1 MAKPKRTVYTRG
13 GSADEPNWRF
23 GIDADIPRAD
33 IPELCDGLGFIAREK
48 RGGSY
53 FYPDYKNGKM
63 AVAFEWYL
71 PYRSWPLGYKVG
83 VEFWVEDGNLRKLG
97 AYVLYGP
104 DHPRRGL
111 DPAFGKSGQASIQ
124 RRIIQT
130 VERAI
135 QWRAKLQAQR
145 FFTVHY
151 LEMPT
156 GILRKTAEIPSLGAY
171 ILPTVRMGKENRPVS
186 AVIQVVEARFK
197 EEAKSVGGLG
207 AVRLCALLTLATRAY
222 YEGYRPTLGR
232 IPLKRFLSG
241 VSPMPAL
248 GAVYPKGKFKMP
260 LDDAQELAL
269 EGPLQVARCYAS
281 LVEPARSEFNNSL
294 FTYYTAQDL
303 TRKGFR
309 TVAAVALIAAL
320 KPFRG
325 VLECEGTVL
334 CKKCNSSVSCDKCGR
349 LEFPHNLRG
358 EAPAIA
364 ASLADLFGLPE
375 ADERRSK
382 LEQTVKAV
390 YRGQRSSFVHDAI
403 FRHREF
409 GPRDPFILPG
419 RISAISDKLVR
430 YNQLLTIQFLTR
442 RALLQHL
449 HRMAGETFDPSV
461 YGIEPDR
468 FEAPLGSMGSYY
480 VSDKYPTGIRVMGR
494 F

>member
-13 GSADEPNWRF
+13 GAADEPNWSF
-23 GIDADIPRAD
+23 GIEADIPRAN
-33 IPELCDGLGFIAREK
+33 IPELCDGLGFIARDK

-53 FYPDYKNGKM
+53 FCPDYKNGKM
-63 AVAFEWYL
+63 AVFFEWYL
-71 PYRSWPLGYKVG
+71 PYRSWPMGYKVG
-83 VEFWVEDGNLRKLG
+83 VEFWVEDRNLRQLR

-111 DPAFGKSGQASIQ
+111 GPAFGKSEQASFQ

-135 QWRAKLQAQR
+135 QRRAKLQAQQ

-151 LEMPT
+151 LEMPA
-156 GILRKTAEIPSLGAY
+156 GIVRKTVEVPSLGAY
-171 ILPTVRMGKENRPVS
+171 ILPTVLMGKENRPVS
-186 AVIQVVEARFK
+186 ALIQVVEARFK

-207 AVRLCALLTLATRAY
+207 AVRLCAPLTLATRGY
-222 YEGYRPTLGR
+222 YEGYRSTLGR
-232 IPLKRFLSG
+232 TPLKQFLSAI
-241 VSPMPAL
+241 SPMPAL

-260 LDDAQELAL
+260 SDDAQGLAL

-294 FTYYTAQDL
+294 FAYYAAEDL
-303 TRKGFR
+303 TRKRFP

-325 VLECEGTVL
+325 VLQCEGA
-334 CKKCNSSVSCDKCGR
+334 VSCDKCGR
-349 LEFPHNLRG
+349 LKFPHNLRG

-375 ADERRSK
+375 ADERRRK

-390 YRGQRSSFVHDAI
+390 YKRQRSTFVHDAI
-403 FRHREF
+403 FGHGEF
-409 GPRDPFILPG
+409 GPRDPFILPS
-419 RISAISDKLVR
+419 RTSAISDKLVR
-430 YNQLLTIQFLTR
+430 YNQLLTVQFLTR

-449 HRMAGETFDPSV
+449 HRMAGEAFDPFV
-461 YGIEPDR
+461 YGIEPER
-468 FEAPLGSMGSYY
+468 FEAPLGSMGSFY
-480 VSDKYPTGIRVMGR
+480 VSNKYPTGIRVMGR